1 MDPSFWNSRYGT
13 ADYVYGTAP
22 NSFLV
27 DCAAHIPAGPVLC
40 LGEGEG
46 RNAVFLASRGHA
58 VTAVD
63 QSEVGLAKARRLAAE
78 RRTSLAT
85 VVTDVGDY
93 VIAPDSWAAIVSIFL
108 HLPPALRRRVHRQ
121 AAAGLRSGGVI
132 ILEAYTPDQV
142 RFRTGGPVDSPEL
155 LMALADLQEDFAG
168 LELLIS
174 RELEREVREGAN
186 HRGHGAVVQVLA
198 RKP

>member
-1 MDPSFWNSRYGT
+1 MDPSFWNARYSA

-22 NSFLV
+22 NGFLV
-27 DCAAHIPAGPVLC
+27 DCAAHIPSGPVLC

-46 RNAVFLASRGHA
+46 RNAVFLAGRGHA

-78 RRTSLAT
+78 RGVSLAT
-85 VVTDVGDY
+85 VVTDISDY
-93 VIAPDSWAAIVSIFL
+93 AIAPGAWAAVVSIFF
-108 HLPPALRRRVHRQ
+108 HLPPALRRRVHQQ
-121 AAAGLRSGGVI
+121 AAAGLQSGGVI
-132 ILEAYTPDQV
+132 ILEAYTPAQI

-155 LMALADLQEDFAG
+155 LMALSDLQEDFAG
-168 LELLIS
+168 LELRIG